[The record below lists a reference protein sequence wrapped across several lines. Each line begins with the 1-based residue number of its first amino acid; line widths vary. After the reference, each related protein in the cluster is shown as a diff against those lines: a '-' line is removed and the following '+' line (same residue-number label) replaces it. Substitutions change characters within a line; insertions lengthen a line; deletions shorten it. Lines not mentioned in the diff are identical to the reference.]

1 MSKKLTVIT
10 INYNN
15 LSGLKKTVE
24 SVISQSWTEFEYVII
39 DGGST
44 DGSKE
49 YLEQMAGHF
58 DYWVSEPDK
67 GIYNAM
73 NKGVLQAKG
82 SYLQFL
88 NSGDW
93 LVNNNIFFEVFNDP
107 INVDILYGSINQ
119 VLDNGVFK
127 RLDPL
132 IEEKFS
138 MANFNSNTHATILH
152 PATFIRRKLFD
163 VGGYDENYE
172 IIADVKFFIEKIIF
186 DNCTILQLP
195 LVIANFNMEG
205 LSSNPIYW
213 SKTIDERGRIYR
225 ELLPPRV
232 LKDYEILFQI
242 KDSELLQ
249 YVVFLEN
256 TTGLKKMIGRMIGV
270 IIKLYK
276 LIQRK

>member
-1 MSKKLTVIT
+1 MSKKLTIIT

-24 SVISQSWTEFEYVII
+24 SVIKQSWTEFEYVII

-73 NKGVLQAKG
+73 NKGVLQANG
-82 SYLQFL
+82 SYFQFL

-93 LVNNNIFFEVFNDP
+93 LVNNNILFEVFKDP
-107 INVDILYGSINQ
+107 IDADILYGSINQ

-132 IEEKFS
+132 IEEKFT
-138 MANFNSNTHATILH
+138 MANFNSNHATILH

-163 VGGYDENYE
+163 SGMYDESYE
-172 IIADVKFFIEKIIF
+172 LIADVKFFIEKIIF
-186 DNCTILQLP
+186 ENCTIEQLSF
-195 LVIANFNMEG
+195 VIANFNMEG
-205 LSSNPIYW
+205 VTSVPELW
-213 SKTIDERGRIYR
+213 AKTIEERKRIYR
-225 ELLPPRV
+225 DLLPPRV
-232 LKDYEILFQI
+232 LKDYEVLFQI

-249 YVVFLEN
+249 HVIFLEN
-256 TTGLKKMIGRMIGV
+256 TTGLKKMIGRVIGV